1 MRSVT
6 LRAFAKI
13 NLSLR
18 IKDARPDGYH
28 DVQTIL
34 QGIDLVDRL
43 TIAARR
49 GPFEIRCNAPGVPLD
64 RTNLVWKAAQLL
76 WLRAGWDGEP
86 RDTVVTLQKNI
97 PIRAGLGGGSSNAA
111 AALVG
116 LARVWKLRV
125 PDDRMFAMAAELGS
139 DVPYFLV
146 GGTALGLG
154 RGEEV
159 YPLEDLPRLWVV
171 LALPPF
177 GVSTSDA
184 YGWLDEDLAKERKR
198 GREGF
203 SHAPNETPSRP
214 LFPHLCLA
222 NDLEAPVIRRHP
234 LIGSLTQRLADRG
247 ALVAAMSG
255 SGSTVF
261 GVFRSEAGAV
271 AAARALR
278 KDGVRVLKARFL
290 PRRRRGNLP
299 VTA

>member
-6 LRAFAKI
+6 LRAFAKV

-43 TIAARR
+43 KIIARR
-49 GPFEIRCNAPGVPLD
+49 GPFAIRCTAPGVPLD

-76 WLRAGWDGEP
+76 WRRAGWDGEP

-97 PIRAGLGGGSSNAA
+97 PMQAGLGGGSSNAA

-125 PDDRMFAMAAELGS
+125 PDDRMFAMAGELGS

-159 YPLEDLPRLWVV
+159 FPLEDLPRLWVV
-171 LALPPF
+171 LVFPPF
-177 GVSTSDA
+177 GVSTRDA
-184 YGWLDEDLAKERKR
+184 YGWLDEGRKR

-203 SHAPNETPSRP
+203 SRAPNENPSRP
-214 LFPHLCLA
+214 LFPHLDLA

-234 LIGSLTQRLADRG
+234 LIGSLTHRLAERG

-278 KDGVRVLKARFL
+278 KDGVRVLKTRFL

-299 VTA
+299 VTV